1 MALTDDQQ
9 AQIDIQ
15 IAILTQQ
22 QTNQLA
28 FEAVRHANQ
37 LAITN
42 KQKEIDAVRIAQT
55 VLIENARSK
64 PVNEREI
71 TPADITTFANALTS
85 N

>member
-15 IAILTQQ
+15 IAILNQQ

>member
-1 MALTDDQQ
+1 MALTADQQ

-15 IAILTQQ
+15 LAILAQQ

-28 FEAVRHANQ
+28 FEAVRHANH
-37 LAITN
+37 LAITT
-42 KQKEIDAVRIAQT
+42 KQQEIDAVRVAQS